1 MNNIDTRTS
10 GRLRQWAAGLL
21 PLEAAVE
28 LLLRAFGGR
37 FADLALP
44 WVPVDGDVSWLDP
57 DSLREHAAV
66 LSGGERR
73 LLFVVASLL
82 DERPLDIVDVV
93 TGLDRENLHL
103 VLAAFA
109 HAGGSHT
116 ATVLEHVDG
125 TVRISAPGALV
136 PWPHSRAGGRS
147 SSAPAAHT

>member
-1 MNNIDTRTS
+1 MHNVDTRTS
-10 GRLRQWAAGLL
+10 TRLRQWAAGLL

-37 FADLALP
+37 FADPALP
-44 WVPVDGDVSWLDP
+44 WVRVDGDVTWLDP
-57 DSLREHAAV
+57 DALREHAAV

-82 DERPLDIVDVV
+82 DERPLGVVDVV

-116 ATVLEHVDG
+116 ATVLERVDG
-125 TVRISAPGALV
+125 TVRFSTPGALV
-136 PWPHSRAGGRS
+136 PWSHSPAGGRS
-147 SSAPAAHT
+147 SSAPAVHT